1 MGNDDDRV
9 VYGVRDG
16 QVAIIADDD
25 RVIVIE
31 PEHRA
36 GQPMD
41 CVEALVM
48 ACAHR
53 HRDDETFADE
63 MLRWF
68 AERMREQTKH

>member
-1 MGNDDDRV
+1 MDDDDRV

-31 PEHRA
+31 PKNKSGE
-36 GQPMD
+36 PMA

-53 HRDDETFADE
+53 LRDDEAFADD

-68 AERMREQTKH
+68 ANRMREQMKH

>member
-1 MGNDDDRV
+1 MDRDDGV

-25 RVIVIE
+25 QVVVIE
-31 PEHRA
+31 PKNRGGE
-36 GQPMD
+36 PMD

-53 HRDDETFADE
+53 LRDDAGFAED

-68 AERMREQTKH
+68 ADRMRQEAKH